1 MFYFFDVVSVLGEFM
16 LVFDQFYIE
25 FFIIDKFLIDKFY
38 QYRLVSFNI
47 SILDIQV
54 V

>member
-16 LVFDQFYIE
+16 LVFDQFY
-25 FFIIDKFLIDKFY
+25 IDKFLIDKFY